1 MQNLVFVD
9 DNEACGAGA
18 LQKFLKVAGLA
29 VVEVREGEAAE
40 IALSTAKRK
49 HIPPA
54 LDAPGGE
61 KLLHVAEVV
70 EPFGRIK

>member
-9 DNEACGAGA
+9 DKEACGAGA
-18 LQKFLKVAGLA
+18 LQKFLEVAGLA
-29 VVEVREGEAAE
+29 IVEVREGEITE
-40 IALSTAKRK
+40 IALGTAERK

-54 LDAPGGE
+54 LDAPGRE